1 MEQFT
6 PYLILTISALVFAG
20 FFSGMEIAFVSSNKV
35 KTEIDIKKGGLLSQI
50 LNIFYAHRETFIS
63 TMLVGQNIVHVVYGI
78 GIAWL
83 LGRPA
88 NPDTGQTAGPLV
100 LWLGENND
108 FLVLLMQTIIST
120 IIVLIMGEFL
130 PKTTFRINP
139 NRSLRIFAV
148 PLLFLYLILY
158 PISQFTSWLSMALM
172 KLFGIKNE
180 KKEIGL
186 ISVGELDDYLQE
198 NIDKSEDEN
207 REVEREVKIFENA
220 LDFSDTRL
228 RDCMIPRNE
237 IVGVDIAE
245 TSREELSQLFT
256 KSGLSKIVV
265 YHDDIDNVL
274 GFIQVSEMFKPDVN
288 WKDQIKPVII
298 APETM
303 LAKKMMQNLLKEKK
317 SMAIVVDEFGGTA
330 GMVTLEDLVEEIFG
344 DIEDEHDR
352 RKLIARKTGENT
364 YELSGRMEIERINEM
379 FDLDLPESDD
389 YQTIAG
395 YIVNRLEVIPN
406 QGEKHDIDQFTIN
419 ITKKTGARLELI
431 TLTVNPTNNDNKTT
445 N

>member
-1 MEQFT
+1 M
-6 PYLILTISALVFAG
+6 TIAALVFSA

-35 KTEIDIKKGGLLSQI
+35 RAEIDIKKGGLISQI

-63 TMLVGQNIVHVVYGI
+63 TMLVGNNIVNVIYGI

-83 LGRPA
+83 LKE
-88 NPDTGQTAGPLV
+88 PLEA
-100 LWLGENND
+100 WIGND
-108 FLVLLMQTIIST
+108 NDALVLLVQTIIST
-120 IIVLIMGEFL
+120 AIVLVMSEFL
-130 PKTTFRINP
+130 PKTVYRMNP
-139 NRSLRIFAV
+139 NRSLRFFAV
-148 PLLFLYLILY
+148 PLLLLYLLLY
-158 PISQFTSWLSMALM
+158 PISQFTSWLSMVLM
-172 KLFGIKNE
+172 RVFGIKNE
-180 KKEIGL
+180 KKEIRL

-198 NIDKSEDEN
+198 TIDKSEDEN
-207 REVEREVKIFENA
+207 REVEREVKLFENA

-245 TSREELSQLFT
+245 TSREQLIKLFT
-256 KSGLSKIVV
+256 RSGLSKLVV
-265 YHDDIDNVL
+265 YHDDIDNVI
-274 GFIQVSEMFKPDVN
+274 GFIQVSEMFKAGVN
-288 WKDQIKPVII
+288 WKDKIKPVII

-330 GMVTLEDLVEEIFG
+330 GMITLEDLVEEIFG

-364 YELSGRMEIERINEM
+364 YELSGRLEIERVNEL
-379 FDLDLPESDD
+379 FDLDIPESDD

-395 YIVNRLEVIPN
+395 FIVTNLEVIPN
-406 QGEKHDIDQFTIN
+406 QGEEHTIGN
-419 ITKKTGARLELI
+419 YTIHINKKTGARLELI
-431 TLTVNPTNNDNKTT
+431 TLTVNTPHEEQED
-445 N
+445 

>member
-1 MEQFT
+1 MELFT
-6 PYLILTISALVFAG
+6 SYLILTIAALVFSA

-35 KTEIDIKKGGLLSQI
+35 RAEIDIKKGGLISQI

-63 TMLVGQNIVHVVYGI
+63 TMLVGNNIVNVIYGI

-83 LGRPA
+83 LKE
-88 NPDTGQTAGPLV
+88 PLEA
-100 LWLGENND
+100 WIGND
-108 FLVLLMQTIIST
+108 NDALVLLVQTIIST
-120 IIVLIMGEFL
+120 AIVLVMSEFL
-130 PKTTFRINP
+130 PKTVFRMNP
-139 NRSLRIFAV
+139 NRSLRFFAV
-148 PLLFLYLILY
+148 PLLLLYLLLY
-158 PISQFTSWLSMALM
+158 PISQFTSWLSMVLM
-172 KLFGIKNE
+172 RVFGIKNE
-180 KKEIGL
+180 KKEIRL

-198 NIDKSEDEN
+198 TIDKSEDEN
-207 REVEREVKIFENA
+207 REVEREVKLFENA

-245 TSREELSQLFT
+245 TSREQLIKLFT
-256 KSGLSKIVV
+256 RSGLSKLVV
-265 YHDDIDNVL
+265 YHDDIDNVI
-274 GFIQVSEMFKPDVN
+274 GFIQVSEMFKAGVN
-288 WKDQIKPVII
+288 WKDKIKPVII

-330 GMVTLEDLVEEIFG
+330 GMITLEDLVEEIFG

-364 YELSGRMEIERINEM
+364 YELSGRLEIERVNEL
-379 FDLDLPESDD
+379 FDLDIPESDD

-395 YIVNRLEVIPN
+395 FIVTNLEVIPN
-406 QGEKHDIDQFTIN
+406 QGEEHTIGKYTIHIN
-419 ITKKTGARLELI
+419 KKTGARLELI
-431 TLTVNPTNNDNKTT
+431 TLTVNTPHEEQED
-445 N
+445 

>member
-1 MEQFT
+1 M
-6 PYLILTISALVFAG
+6 
-20 FFSGMEIAFVSSNKV
+20 SSNKV
-35 KTEIDIKKGGLLSQI
+35 KAEIDIKKGGLVSQI
-50 LNIFYAHRETFIS
+50 LAIFYDHRETFIS
-63 TMLVGQNIVHVVYGI
+63 TMLVGNNIVNVVYGI

-83 LGRPA
+83 LKE
-88 NPDTGQTAGPLV
+88 TTPLEQ
-100 LWLGENND
+100 WLNHNQA
-108 FLVLLMQTIIST
+108 LVLLVQTIIST
-120 IIVLIMGEFL
+120 AIVLVMSEFL
-130 PKTTFRINP
+130 PKTMFRINP
-139 NRSLRIFAV
+139 NRSLRFFAM
-148 PLLFLYLILY
+148 PLLFLYLLLY
-158 PISQFTSWLSMALM
+158 PISQFTSWLSAILM
-172 KLFGIKNE
+172 RLFGIKNE

-431 TLTVNPTNNDNKTT
+431 TLTVNPTNNDNKAT

>member
-1 MEQFT
+1 VEQFT
-6 PYLILTISALVFAG
+6 PYLILTISALVLAG

-35 KTEIDIKKGGLLSQI
+35 KTEIDIKKGGLVSQI

-83 LGRPA
+83 LKE
-88 NPDTGQTAGPLV
+88 PLEG
-100 LWLGENND
+100 WLGADNEALIL
-108 FLVLLMQTIIST
+108 LVQTLIST
-120 IIVLIMGEFL
+120 AIVLIMGEFI
-130 PKTTFRINP
+130 PKITFRINP
-139 NRSLRIFAV
+139 NRSLKIFAV

-172 KLFGIKNE
+172 KMFGLKNE
-180 KKEIGL
+180 KKEIRL

-245 TSREELSQLFT
+245 TTREELSQLFT
-256 KSGLSKIVV
+256 KSGLSKLVV

-274 GFIQVSEMFKPDVN
+274 GFIQVSELFKPDVN

-406 QGEKHDIDQFTIN
+406 QGEKHNIDQFTVN
-419 ITKKTGARLELI
+419 ITKKSGARLELI
-431 TLTVNPTNNDNKTT
+431 TLTVNPNDSDNNN
-445 N
+445 

>member
-1 MEQFT
+1 MEQLT
-6 PYLILTISALVFAG
+6 PYLILTITALVFAG

-35 KTEIDIKKGGLLSQI
+35 KTEIDIKKGGLVSQI

-63 TMLVGQNIVHVVYGI
+63 TMLVGNNIVHVVYGI

-83 LGRPA
+83 LKE
-88 NPDTGQTAGPLV
+88 PLDK
-100 LWLGENND
+100 WLGGNEA
-108 FLVLLMQTIIST
+108 LVLLVQTVIST
-120 IIVLIMGEFL
+120 AIVLVMSEFL
-130 PKTTFRINP
+130 PKTMFRVNP
-139 NRSLRIFAV
+139 NRSLRVFAV
-148 PLLFLYLILY
+148 PLLFLYLLLY
-158 PISQFTSWLSMALM
+158 PISQFTSWMSSILM
-172 KLFGIKNE
+172 RLFGIKNE
-180 KKEIGL
+180 KKEIRL

-207 REVEREVKIFENA
+207 KEVEREVKIFENA

-245 TSREELSQLFT
+245 TSRDELSQLFT
-256 KSGLSKIVV
+256 KSGLSKLVV

-274 GFIQVSEMFKPDVN
+274 GFIQVSELFKPDVN

-303 LAKKMMQNLLKEKK
+303 LAKKMMQNLLKDKK

-406 QGEKHDIDQFTIN
+406 QGEEHTIDQFTVTIN
-419 ITKKTGARLELI
+419 KKSGARLELV
-431 TLTVNPTNNDNKTT
+431 TLKVNETDNDN
-445 N
+445 NN

>member
-1 MEQFT
+1 MDQFI
-6 PYLILTISALVFAG
+6 PYLVLTISALVLGG

-35 KTEIDIKKGGLLSQI
+35 KAEIDIKKGGLVSQI
-50 LNIFYAHRETFIS
+50 LNIFYVHRETFIS
-63 TMLVGQNIVHVVYGI
+63 TMLVGNNIVHVVYGI

-83 LGRPA
+83 LK
-88 NPDTGQTAGPLV
+88 NPLEG
-100 LWLGENND
+100 WLGKDNEALIL
-108 FLVLLMQTIIST
+108 LVQTLIST
-120 IIVLIMGEFL
+120 AIVLVMAEFL

-148 PLLFLYLILY
+148 PLLMLYLLLY
-158 PISQFTSWLSMALM
+158 PISQFTSWMSSMLM
-172 KLFGIKNE
+172 RLFGIKNE
-180 KKEIGL
+180 KKEIRL

-207 REVEREVKIFENA
+207 REVEREVKLFENA

-245 TSREELSQLFT
+245 TTREELSKLFT
-256 KSGLSKIVV
+256 KSGLSKLVV

-274 GFIQVSEMFKPDVN
+274 GFIQVSEMFKSADVN
-288 WKDQIKPVII
+288 WKDQIKPVIV

-330 GMVTLEDLVEEIFG
+330 GLVTLEDLVEEIFG

-352 RKLIARKTGENT
+352 RKLVARRTGDNT
-364 YELSGRMEIERINEM
+364 YEFSGRMEIERINEM

-406 QGEKHDIDQFTIN
+406 QGEEHTIDNFTIHIN
-419 ITKKTGARLELI
+419 KKTGARLELI
-431 TLTVNPTNNDNKTT
+431 TLTVNTSTSEDDNN
-445 N
+445 

>member
-1 MEQFT
+1 MDQFI
-6 PYLILTISALVFAG
+6 PYLVLTISALVLGG

-35 KTEIDIKKGGLLSQI
+35 KAEIDIKKGGLVSQI
-50 LNIFYAHRETFIS
+50 LNIFYVHRETFIS
-63 TMLVGQNIVHVVYGI
+63 TMLVGNNIVHVVYGI

-83 LGRPA
+83 LK
-88 NPDTGQTAGPLV
+88 NPLEG
-100 LWLGENND
+100 WLGKDNEALIL
-108 FLVLLMQTIIST
+108 LVQTLIST
-120 IIVLIMGEFL
+120 AIVLVMAEFL

-148 PLLFLYLILY
+148 PLLMLYLLLY
-158 PISQFTSWLSMALM
+158 PISQFTSWMSSMLM
-172 KLFGIKNE
+172 RLFGIKNE
-180 KKEIGL
+180 KKEIRL

-207 REVEREVKIFENA
+207 REVEREVKLFENA

-245 TSREELSQLFT
+245 TTREELSKLFT
-256 KSGLSKIVV
+256 KSGLSKLVV

-274 GFIQVSEMFKPDVN
+274 GFIQVSEMFKSADVN

-330 GMVTLEDLVEEIFG
+330 GLVTLEDLVEEIFG

-352 RKLIARKTGENT
+352 RKLVARRTGDNT
-364 YELSGRMEIERINEM
+364 YEFSGRMEIERINEM

-406 QGEKHDIDQFTIN
+406 QGEEHTIDNFTIHIN
-419 ITKKTGARLELI
+419 KKTGARLELI
-431 TLTVNPTNNDNKTT
+431 TLTVNTSPSVDDNN
-445 N
+445 

>member
-1 MEQFT
+1 MEGLI
-6 PYLILTISALVFAG
+6 PYLILTITALVFSA

-35 KTEIDIKKGGLLSQI
+35 KAEIDIKKGGIVSQI
-50 LNIFYAHRETFIS
+50 LNIFYTHRETFIS
-63 TMLVGQNIVHVVYGI
+63 TMLVGNNIVNVVYGI

-83 LGRPA
+83 LGREEDL
-88 NPDTGQTAGPLV
+88 NKGISAGPLV
-100 LWLGENND
+100 QWIGND
-108 FLVLLMQTIIST
+108 HPALILFVQTIIST
-120 IIVLIMGEFL
+120 VIVLVMAEFL

-148 PLLFLYLILY
+148 PLLFLYLLLY
-158 PISQFTSWLSMALM
+158 PIAQFTSWLSSALM
-172 KLFGIKNE
+172 RLCGIKNE
-180 KKEIGL
+180 KKEIRL

-207 REVEREVKIFENA
+207 REVEREVKLFENA

-245 TSREELSQLFT
+245 TDRQELVKIFSR
-256 KSGLSKIVV
+256 SGLSKLVV
-265 YHDDIDNVL
+265 YHDDIDNVI
-274 GFIQVSEMFKPDVN
+274 GFIQVSEMFKSADVN

-352 RKLIARKTGENT
+352 RKLVARKTGENT
-364 YELSGRMEIERINEM
+364 YEFSGRMEIERINEL
-379 FDLDLPESDD
+379 FDLDLPENDD

-406 QGEKHDIDQFTIN
+406 QGEEHNIDNFTIKIN
-419 ITKKTGARLELI
+419 KKNGARLELI
-431 TLTVNPTNNDNKTT
+431 TVIVNDTASNDND
-445 N
+445 

>member
-1 MEQFT
+1 MELFT
-6 PYLILTISALVFAG
+6 SYLILTIAALVFSA

-35 KTEIDIKKGGLLSQI
+35 RAEIDIKKGGLTSQI

-63 TMLVGQNIVHVVYGI
+63 TMLVGNNIVNVIYGI

-83 LGRPA
+83 LKE
-88 NPDTGQTAGPLV
+88 PLEA
-100 LWLGENND
+100 WIGND
-108 FLVLLMQTIIST
+108 NDALVLLVQTIIST
-120 IIVLIMGEFL
+120 AIVLVMSEFL
-130 PKTTFRINP
+130 PKTVFRMNP
-139 NRSLRIFAV
+139 NRSLRFFAV
-148 PLLFLYLILY
+148 PLLLLYLLLY
-158 PISQFTSWLSMALM
+158 PISQFTSWLSMVLM
-172 KLFGIKNE
+172 RVFGIKNE
-180 KKEIGL
+180 KKEIRL

-198 NIDKSEDEN
+198 TIDKSEDEN
-207 REVEREVKIFENA
+207 REVEREVKLFENA

-245 TSREELSQLFT
+245 TSREQLIKLFT
-256 KSGLSKIVV
+256 RSGLSKLVV
-265 YHDDIDNVL
+265 YHDDIDNVI
-274 GFIQVSEMFKPDVN
+274 GFIQVSEMFKAGVN
-288 WKDQIKPVII
+288 WKDKIKPVII

-330 GMVTLEDLVEEIFG
+330 GMITLEDLVEEIFG

-364 YELSGRMEIERINEM
+364 YELSGRLEIERVNEL
-379 FDLDLPESDD
+379 FDLNIPESDD

-395 YIVNRLEVIPN
+395 CE
-406 QGEKHDIDQFTIN
+406 EHTIGN
-419 ITKKTGARLELI
+419 YTIHINKKTGARLELI
-431 TLTVNPTNNDNKTT
+431 TLTVNTPLEEQED
-445 N
+445 

>member
-1 MEQFT
+1 M
-6 PYLILTISALVFAG
+6 LSG

-35 KTEIDIKKGGLLSQI
+35 KTEIDIKKGGMVSQI
-50 LNIFYAHRETFIS
+50 LNIFYTHRENFIS

-83 LGRPA
+83 LKK
-88 NPDTGQTAGPLV
+88 PLEG
-100 LWLGENND
+100 WFGEENEA
-108 FLVLLMQTIIST
+108 LVLLVQTIIST
-120 IIVLIMGEFL
+120 AIVLVMGEFI
-130 PKTTFRINP
+130 PKTAFRINP

-158 PISQFTSWLSMALM
+158 PISQFTTWLSSALM
-172 KLFGIKNE
+172 RLLGIKSE

-207 REVEREVKIFENA
+207 REVEREVKLFENA

-237 IVGVDIAE
+237 IVGVDISE

-256 KSGLSKIVV
+256 RSGLSKLVV

-352 RKLIARKTGENT
+352 RKLVARKTGDNT

-406 QGEKHDIDQFTIN
+406 QGEQHIIDQYKVTIN
-419 ITKKTGARLELI
+419 KKTGARLELV
-431 TLTVNPTNNDNKTT
+431 TLTLNPTENNDEK
-445 N
+445 

>member
-1 MEQFT
+1 MDQFI
-6 PYLILTISALVFAG
+6 PYLVLTIVALVFSA
-20 FFSGMEIAFVSSNKV
+20 FFSGMEIAFISQNKV
-35 KTEIDIKKGGLLSQI
+35 RAEIDIKKGGLVSQI

-63 TMLVGQNIVHVVYGI
+63 TMLVGNNIVNVIYGI

-83 LGRPA
+83 LKS
-88 NPDTGQTAGPLV
+88 PLEN
-100 LWLGENND
+100 WLGGNEA
-108 FLVLLMQTIIST
+108 LVLLVQTLIST
-120 IIVLIMGEFL
+120 AIVLVMSEFL
-130 PKTTFRINP
+130 PKTIFRIDP

-148 PLLFLYLILY
+148 PLLMLYLLLY
-158 PISQFTSWLSMALM
+158 PISQFTSWLSALLM
-172 KLFGIKNE
+172 RVFGIKNE
-180 KKEIGL
+180 KKEIRL

-207 REVEREVKIFENA
+207 REVEREVKLFETA

-245 TSREELSQLFT
+245 TTREELSALFT
-256 KSGLSKIVV
+256 RSGLSKLVV

-274 GFIQVSEMFKPDVN
+274 GFIQVSEMFRPASVN
-288 WKDQIKPVII
+288 WKDQIKPVIM

-352 RKLIARKTGENT
+352 RKLVARRTGDNT
-364 YELSGRMEIERINEM
+364 YEFSGRMEIERINEM

-406 QGEKHDIDQFTIN
+406 QGEEHNIDNFTIHIN
-419 ITKKTGARLELI
+419 KKTGARLELI
-431 TLTVNPTNNDNKTT
+431 TLTVNASANQEDNS
-445 N
+445 

>member
-1 MEQFT
+1 MEPLV
-6 PYLILTISALVFAG
+6 PYIILTISALVFSG

-35 KTEIDIKKGGLLSQI
+35 KTEIDIKKGGMVSQI
-50 LNIFYAHRETFIS
+50 LNIFYTHRENFIS

-83 LGRPA
+83 LKK
-88 NPDTGQTAGPLV
+88 PLEG
-100 LWLGENND
+100 WLGEENEA
-108 FLVLLMQTIIST
+108 LVLLVQTIIST
-120 IIVLIMGEFL
+120 AIVLVMGEFI
-130 PKTTFRINP
+130 PKTAFRINP

-158 PISQFTSWLSMALM
+158 PISQFTTWLSSALM
-172 KLFGIKNE
+172 RLLGIKNE
-180 KKEIGL
+180 KKEIQL

-207 REVEREVKIFENA
+207 REVEREVKLFENA

-237 IVGVDIAE
+237 IVGVDISE

-256 KSGLSKIVV
+256 RSGLSKLVV

-352 RKLIARKTGENT
+352 RKLVARKTGDNT

-406 QGEKHDIDQFTIN
+406 QGEQHIIDKFKVTIN
-419 ITKKTGARLELI
+419 KKTGARLELV
-431 TLTVNPTNNDNKTT
+431 TLTLNPLDNNDEK
-445 N
+445 

>member
-1 MEQFT
+1 MDQLI
-6 PYLILTISALVFAG
+6 PYLTLTISALVLSG
-20 FFSGMEIAFVSSNKV
+20 FFSGMEIAFISSNKV
-35 KTEIDIKKGGLLSQI
+35 KAEIDISKGGLVSQI
-50 LNIFYAHRETFIS
+50 LNIFYTHRETFIS
-63 TMLVGQNIVHVVYGI
+63 TMLVGQNIVHVIYGI

-83 LGRPA
+83 LKA
-88 NPDTGQTAGPLV
+88 PLEE
-100 LWLGENND
+100 WLGNNEALIL
-108 FLVLLMQTIIST
+108 LVQTIIST
-120 IIVLIMGEFL
+120 AIVLVMGEFV

-139 NRSLRIFAV
+139 NKSLRIFAV
-148 PLLFLYLILY
+148 PLLMLYLLLY
-158 PISQFTSWLSMALM
+158 PISMFTSWLSTVLM
-172 KLFGIKNE
+172 RIFGIKSE
-180 KKEIGL
+180 KKEIRL
-186 ISVGELDDYLQE
+186 ISMGELDDYLQE
-198 NIDKSEDEN
+198 NIDKIEDEN
-207 REVEREVKIFENA
+207 KEVEREVKLFENA

-245 TSREELSQLFT
+245 TSREQLIDLFT
-256 KSGLSKIVV
+256 RSGLSKLVV

-274 GFIQVSEMFKPDVN
+274 GFIQVSEMFKPSDVN

-352 RKLIARKTGENT
+352 RKLVARKTGDNS
-364 YELSGRMEIERINEM
+364 YEFSGRMEIERINEM

-395 YIVNRLEVIPN
+395 YIVNRIEMIPN
-406 QGEKHDIDQFTIN
+406 QGEEHIIDNYTIRIN
-419 ITKKTGARLELI
+419 KKNGARLELI
-431 TLTVNPTNNDNKTT
+431 SLTVNTPQQEKE
-445 N
+445 

>member
-1 MEQFT
+1 
-6 PYLILTISALVFAG
+6 
-20 FFSGMEIAFVSSNKV
+20 MEIAFVSSNKV
-35 KTEIDIKKGGLLSQI
+35 KAEIDIKKGGLVSQI
-50 LNIFYAHRETFIS
+50 LAIFYDHRETFIS
-63 TMLVGQNIVHVVYGI
+63 TMLVGNNIVNVVYGI

-83 LGRPA
+83 LKE
-88 NPDTGQTAGPLV
+88 TTPLEQ
-100 LWLGENND
+100 WLNHNQA
-108 FLVLLMQTIIST
+108 LVLLVQTIIST
-120 IIVLIMGEFL
+120 AIVLVMSEFL
-130 PKTTFRINP
+130 PKTMFRINP
-139 NRSLRIFAV
+139 NRSLRFFAV
-148 PLLFLYLILY
+148 PLLFLYLLLY
-158 PISQFTSWLSMALM
+158 PISQFTSWLSAILM
-172 KLFGIKNE
+172 RLFGIKNE
-180 KKEIGL
+180 KKEIRL

-256 KSGLSKIVV
+256 KSGLSKLVV

-274 GFIQVSEMFKPDVN
+274 GFIQVSELFKPDVN

-406 QGEKHDIDQFTIN
+406 QGEKHTIDQFTVT
-419 ITKKTGARLELI
+419 ITKKSGARLELI
-431 TLTVNPTNNDNKTT
+431 TLTVNPSDSDNNN

>member
-1 MEQFT
+1 
-6 PYLILTISALVFAG
+6 
-20 FFSGMEIAFVSSNKV
+20 MEIAFVSSNKV
-35 KTEIDIKKGGLLSQI
+35 KTEIDIKKGGLVSQI

-63 TMLVGQNIVHVVYGI
+63 TMLVGNNIVHVVYGI

-83 LGRPA
+83 LK
-88 NPDTGQTAGPLV
+88 TPLEG
-100 LWLGENND
+100 WLGAENEALIL
-108 FLVLLMQTIIST
+108 LVQTLIST
-120 IIVLIMGEFL
+120 AIVVVMSEFL
-130 PKTTFRINP
+130 PKNIFRINP

-148 PLLFLYLILY
+148 PLLFLYLLLY
-158 PISQFTSWLSMALM
+158 PISQFTSWLSSILM
-172 KLFGIKNE
+172 RLFGIKNE
-180 KKEIGL
+180 KKEIRL

-207 REVEREVKIFENA
+207 KEVEREVKIFENA

-256 KSGLSKIVV
+256 KSGLSKLVV

-274 GFIQVSEMFKPDVN
+274 GFIQVSELFKPDVN

-352 RKLIARKTGENT
+352 RKLIARKTSENT

-406 QGEKHDIDQFTIN
+406 QGEEHTIDQFTVN
-419 ITKKTGARLELI
+419 ITKKSGARLELV
-431 TLTVNPTNNDNKTT
+431 TLKVNHIDNDN
-445 N
+445 NN

>member
-1 MEQFT
+1 VELFT
-6 PYLILTISALVFAG
+6 SYLILTIAALVFSA

-35 KTEIDIKKGGLLSQI
+35 RAEIDIKKGGLTSQI

-63 TMLVGQNIVHVVYGI
+63 TMLVGNNIVNVIYGI

-83 LGRPA
+83 LKE
-88 NPDTGQTAGPLV
+88 PLEA
-100 LWLGENND
+100 WIGND
-108 FLVLLMQTIIST
+108 NDALVLLVQTIIST
-120 IIVLIMGEFL
+120 AIVLVMSEFL
-130 PKTTFRINP
+130 PKTVFRMNP
-139 NRSLRIFAV
+139 NRSLRFFAV
-148 PLLFLYLILY
+148 PLLLLYLLLY
-158 PISQFTSWLSMALM
+158 PISQFTSWLSMVLM
-172 KLFGIKNE
+172 RVFGIKNE
-180 KKEIGL
+180 KKEIRL

-198 NIDKSEDEN
+198 TIDKSEDEN
-207 REVEREVKIFENA
+207 REVEREVKLFENA

-245 TSREELSQLFT
+245 TSREQLIKLFT
-256 KSGLSKIVV
+256 RSGLSKLVV
-265 YHDDIDNVL
+265 YHDDIDNVI
-274 GFIQVSEMFKPDVN
+274 GFIQVSEMFKAGVN
-288 WKDQIKPVII
+288 WKDKIKPVII

-330 GMVTLEDLVEEIFG
+330 GMITLEDLVEEIFG

-364 YELSGRMEIERINEM
+364 YELSGRLEIERVNEL
-379 FDLDLPESDD
+379 FDLDIPESDD

-395 YIVNRLEVIPN
+395 FIVTNLEVIPN
-406 QGEKHDIDQFTIN
+406 QGEEHTIGN
-419 ITKKTGARLELI
+419 YTIHINKKTGARLELI
-431 TLTVNPTNNDNKTT
+431 TLTVNTPHEEQED
-445 N
+445 

>member
-6 PYLILTISALVFAG
+6 PYLILTISALVFSG
-20 FFSGMEIAFVSSNKV
+20 FFSGMEIAFVSQNKV
-35 KTEIDIKKGGLLSQI
+35 KAEIDIKKGGLVSQI
-50 LNIFYAHRETFIS
+50 LAIFYDHRETFIS
-63 TMLVGQNIVHVVYGI
+63 TMLVGNNIVNVVYGI

-83 LGRPA
+83 LKE
-88 NPDTGQTAGPLV
+88 TTPLEQ
-100 LWLGENND
+100 WLNHNQA
-108 FLVLLMQTIIST
+108 LVLLVQTIIST
-120 IIVLIMGEFL
+120 TIVLVMSEFL
-130 PKTTFRINP
+130 PKTMFRINP
-139 NRSLRIFAV
+139 NRSLRFFAV
-148 PLLFLYLILY
+148 PLLFLYLLLY
-158 PISQFTSWLSMALM
+158 PISQFTSWLSAILM
-172 KLFGIKNE
+172 RLFGIKNE

-207 REVEREVKIFENA
+207 REVEREVKLFENA

-406 QGEKHDIDQFTIN
+406 HGEKHDIDQFTIN

-431 TLTVNPTNNDNKTT
+431 TLTVNPTNNDNKAT

>member
-1 MEQFT
+1 MDQFI
-6 PYLILTISALVFAG
+6 PYLVLTIVALVFSA
-20 FFSGMEIAFVSSNKV
+20 FFSGMEIAFISQNKV
-35 KTEIDIKKGGLLSQI
+35 RAEIDIKKGGLVSQI

-63 TMLVGQNIVHVVYGI
+63 TMLVGNNIVNVIYGI

-83 LGRPA
+83 LKS
-88 NPDTGQTAGPLV
+88 PLEN
-100 LWLGENND
+100 WLGGNEA
-108 FLVLLMQTIIST
+108 LVLLVQTLIST
-120 IIVLIMGEFL
+120 AIVLVMSEFL
-130 PKTTFRINP
+130 PKTIFRIDP

-148 PLLFLYLILY
+148 PLLMLYLLLY
-158 PISQFTSWLSMALM
+158 PISQFTSWLSALLM
-172 KLFGIKNE
+172 RVFGIKNE
-180 KKEIGL
+180 KKEIRL

-207 REVEREVKIFENA
+207 REVEREVKLFENA

-245 TSREELSQLFT
+245 TTREELSALFT
-256 KSGLSKIVV
+256 RSGLSKLVV

-274 GFIQVSEMFKPDVN
+274 GFIQVSEMFRPASVN
-288 WKDQIKPVII
+288 WKDQIKPVIM

-303 LAKKMMQNLLKEKK
+303 RAKKMVQNLLKEKK

-352 RKLIARKTGENT
+352 RKLVARRTGDNT
-364 YELSGRMEIERINEM
+364 YEFSGRMEIERINEM

-406 QGEKHDIDQFTIN
+406 QGEEHNIDNFTIHIN
-419 ITKKTGARLELI
+419 KKTGARLELI
-431 TLTVNPTNNDNKTT
+431 TLTVNASASQEDNS
-445 N
+445 

>member
-1 MEQFT
+1 M
-6 PYLILTISALVFAG
+6 
-20 FFSGMEIAFVSSNKV
+20 SSNKV
-35 KTEIDIKKGGLLSQI
+35 KAEIDIKKGGLVSQI
-50 LNIFYAHRETFIS
+50 LAIFYDHRETFIS
-63 TMLVGQNIVHVVYGI
+63 TMLVGNNIVNVVYGI

-83 LGRPA
+83 LKE
-88 NPDTGQTAGPLV
+88 TTPLEQ
-100 LWLGENND
+100 WLNHNQA
-108 FLVLLMQTIIST
+108 LVLLVQTIIST
-120 IIVLIMGEFL
+120 AIVLVMSEFL
-130 PKTTFRINP
+130 PKTMFRINP
-139 NRSLRIFAV
+139 NRSLRFFAM
-148 PLLFLYLILY
+148 PLLFLYLLLY
-158 PISQFTSWLSMALM
+158 PISQFTSWLSAILM
-172 KLFGIKNE
+172 RLFGIKNE

-237 IVGVDIAE
+237 IVGIDIAE

>member
-1 MEQFT
+1 MQGLI
-6 PYLILTISALVFAG
+6 PYLILTITALVFSA

-35 KTEIDIKKGGLLSQI
+35 RAEIDIKKGGLTSQI

-63 TMLVGQNIVHVVYGI
+63 TMLVGNNIVNVIYGI

-83 LGRPA
+83 LKE
-88 NPDTGQTAGPLV
+88 PLEA
-100 LWLGENND
+100 WIGND
-108 FLVLLMQTIIST
+108 NDALVLLVQTIIST
-120 IIVLIMGEFL
+120 AIVLVMSEFL
-130 PKTTFRINP
+130 PKTVFRMNP
-139 NRSLRIFAV
+139 NRSLRFFAV
-148 PLLFLYLILY
+148 PLLLLYLLLY
-158 PISQFTSWLSMALM
+158 PISQFTSWLSMVLM
-172 KLFGIKNE
+172 RVFGIKNE
-180 KKEIGL
+180 KKEIRL

-198 NIDKSEDEN
+198 TIDKSEDEN
-207 REVEREVKIFENA
+207 REVEREVKLFENA

-245 TSREELSQLFT
+245 TSREQLIKLFT
-256 KSGLSKIVV
+256 RSGLSKLVV
-265 YHDDIDNVL
+265 YHDDIDNVI
-274 GFIQVSEMFKPDVN
+274 GFIQVSEMFKAGVN
-288 WKDQIKPVII
+288 WKDKIKPVII

-330 GMVTLEDLVEEIFG
+330 GMITLEDLVEEIFG

-364 YELSGRMEIERINEM
+364 YELSGRLEIERVNEL
-379 FDLDLPESDD
+379 FDLDIPESDD

-395 YIVNRLEVIPN
+395 FIVTNLEVIPN
-406 QGEKHDIDQFTIN
+406 QGEEHTIGN
-419 ITKKTGARLELI
+419 YTIHINKKTGARLELI
-431 TLTVNPTNNDNKTT
+431 TLTVNTPHEEQED
-445 N
+445 

>member
-1 MEQFT
+1 MTNFVEPLI
-6 PYLILTISALVFAG
+6 PYLILTITALVFSG

-35 KTEIDIKKGGLLSQI
+35 KAEIDIKKGGLVSQI

-63 TMLVGQNIVHVVYGI
+63 TMLVGNNIVNVVYGI

-83 LGRPA
+83 LKE
-88 NPDTGQTAGPLV
+88 PLES
-100 LWLGENND
+100 WLGDNQA
-108 FLVLLMQTIIST
+108 LVLLVQTIIST
-120 IIVLIMGEFL
+120 IIVLVMGEFI

-139 NRSLRIFAV
+139 NKSLRIFAV
-148 PLLFLYLILY
+148 PLLMLYLILY
-158 PISQFTSWLSMALM
+158 PISKFTSWLSMVLM
-172 KLFGIKNE
+172 RLFGIKNE
-180 KKEIGL
+180 KDEIRL

-198 NIDKSEDEN
+198 NIDKIEDEN
-207 REVEREVKIFENA
+207 KEVEREVKLFENA

-245 TSREELSQLFT
+245 TSREELSALFT
-256 KSGLSKIVV
+256 RSGLSKLVV

-274 GFIQVSEMFKPDVN
+274 GFIQVSEMFKPADVN
-288 WKDQIKPVII
+288 WKDQIKPVIV

-330 GMVTLEDLVEEIFG
+330 GMITLEDLVEEIFG

-352 RKLIARKTGENT
+352 RKLVARKTGENS
-364 YELSGRMEIERINEM
+364 YEFSGRMEIERINEQ
-379 FDLDLPESDD
+379 FHLDLPESDD

-395 YIVNRLEVIPN
+395 YIVNRLEMIPN
-406 QGEKHDIDQFTIN
+406 QGEEHTIDRFTVSIA
-419 ITKKTGARLELI
+419 KKNGARLELI
-431 TLTVNPTNNDNKTT
+431 TLKVNSEPEDEKE
-445 N
+445 

>member
-1 MEQFT
+1 VEQFT
-6 PYLILTISALVFAG
+6 PYLILTISALIFSG

-35 KTEIDIKKGGLLSQI
+35 KAEIDIKKGGLVSQI
-50 LNIFYAHRETFIS
+50 LGIFYAHRETFIS
-63 TMLVGQNIVHVVYGI
+63 TMLVGNNIVNVVYGI

-83 LGRPA
+83 LKS
-88 NPDTGQTAGPLV
+88 PLEG
-100 LWLGENND
+100 WLGNNEA
-108 FLVLLMQTIIST
+108 LVLLVQTIIST
-120 IIVLIMGEFL
+120 AIVLVMSEFM
-130 PKTTFRINP
+130 PKTIFRINP
-139 NRSLRIFAV
+139 NRSMRVFAV
-148 PLLFLYLILY
+148 PLLFIYLLLY
-158 PISQFTSWLSMALM
+158 PIAQFTSWLSSLLM
-172 KLFGIKNE
+172 RIFGIKNE
-180 KKEIGL
+180 KKEIRL

-237 IVGVDIAE
+237 IVGVDISE
-245 TSREELSQLFT
+245 TSREQLSNLFT
-256 KSGLSKIVV
+256 RSGLSKLVV

-303 LAKKMMQNLLKEKK
+303 LAKKIMQNLLKEKK

-352 RKLIARKTGENT
+352 RKLVARKIGDNT

-406 QGEKHDIDQFTIN
+406 QGEKHNIDNYTIN
-419 ITKKTGARLELI
+419 ITKKSGARLELV
-431 TLTVNPTNNDNKTT
+431 TLTVNSNDDINE
-445 N
+445 

>member
-1 MEQFT
+1 MELFT
-6 PYLILTISALVFAG
+6 SYLILTIAALVFSA

-35 KTEIDIKKGGLLSQI
+35 RAEIDIKKGGLTSQI

-63 TMLVGQNIVHVVYGI
+63 TMLVGNNIVNVIYGI

-83 LGRPA
+83 LKE
-88 NPDTGQTAGPLV
+88 PLEA
-100 LWLGENND
+100 WIGND
-108 FLVLLMQTIIST
+108 NDALVLLVQTIIST
-120 IIVLIMGEFL
+120 AIVLVMSEFL
-130 PKTTFRINP
+130 PKTVFRMNP
-139 NRSLRIFAV
+139 NRSLRFFAV
-148 PLLFLYLILY
+148 PLLLLYLLLY
-158 PISQFTSWLSMALM
+158 PISQFTSWLSMVLM
-172 KLFGIKNE
+172 RVFGIKNE
-180 KKEIGL
+180 KKEIRL

-198 NIDKSEDEN
+198 TIDKSEDEN
-207 REVEREVKIFENA
+207 REVEREVKLFENA

-245 TSREELSQLFT
+245 TSREQLIKLFT
-256 KSGLSKIVV
+256 RSGLSKLVV
-265 YHDDIDNVL
+265 YHDDIDNVI
-274 GFIQVSEMFKPDVN
+274 GFIQVSEMFKAGVN
-288 WKDQIKPVII
+288 WKDKIKPVII

-330 GMVTLEDLVEEIFG
+330 GMITLEDLVEEIFG

-364 YELSGRMEIERINEM
+364 YELSGRLEIERVNEL
-379 FDLDLPESDD
+379 FDLNIPESDD

-395 YIVNRLEVIPN
+395 FIVTNLEVIPN
-406 QGEKHDIDQFTIN
+406 QGEEHTIGN
-419 ITKKTGARLELI
+419 YTIHINKKTGARLELI
-431 TLTVNPTNNDNKTT
+431 TLTVNTPLEEQED
-445 N
+445 

>member
-1 MEQFT
+1 M
-6 PYLILTISALVFAG
+6 
-20 FFSGMEIAFVSSNKV
+20 SSNKV
-35 KTEIDIKKGGLLSQI
+35 KAEIDIKKGGLLSQI

-63 TMLVGQNIVHVVYGI
+63 TMLVGNNIVNVIYGI

-83 LGRPA
+83 LKE
-88 NPDTGQTAGPLV
+88 PLEA
-100 LWLGENND
+100 WIGKDND
-108 FLVLLMQTIIST
+108 ALILLVQTIIST
-120 IIVLIMGEFL
+120 AIVLVMSEFL
-130 PKTTFRINP
+130 PKTAFRINP
-139 NRSLRIFAV
+139 NRSLRFFAV
-148 PLLFLYLILY
+148 PLLFLYLLLY
-158 PISQFTSWLSMALM
+158 PISQFTSWLSGLLM
-172 KLFGIKNE
+172 RLFGIKNE
-180 KKEIGL
+180 KKEIRL

-256 KSGLSKIVV
+256 KSGLSKLVV
-265 YHDDIDNVL
+265 YHDDIDNVI
-274 GFIQVSEMFKPDVN
+274 GFIQVSEMFKPNVN

-352 RKLIARKTGENT
+352 RKLVARKTGDNS
-364 YELSGRMEIERINEM
+364 YEFSGRMEIERINEL

-406 QGEKHDIDQFTIN
+406 QGEKHVIDNYTIHIN
-419 ITKKTGARLELI
+419 KKTGARLELI
-431 TLTVNPTNNDNKTT
+431 SLTVNQNQDDNKKED
-445 N
+445 

>member
-1 MEQFT
+1 M
-6 PYLILTISALVFAG
+6 TIAALVFSA

-35 KTEIDIKKGGLLSQI
+35 RAEIDIKKGGLISQI

-63 TMLVGQNIVHVVYGI
+63 TMLVGNNIVNVIYGI

-83 LGRPA
+83 LKE
-88 NPDTGQTAGPLV
+88 PLEA
-100 LWLGENND
+100 WIGND
-108 FLVLLMQTIIST
+108 NDALVLLVQTIIST
-120 IIVLIMGEFL
+120 AIVLVMSEFL
-130 PKTTFRINP
+130 PKTIFRMNP
-139 NRSLRIFAV
+139 NRSLRFFAV
-148 PLLFLYLILY
+148 PLLLLYLLLY
-158 PISQFTSWLSMALM
+158 PISQFTSWLSMVLM
-172 KLFGIKNE
+172 RVFGIKNE
-180 KKEIGL
+180 KKEIRL

-198 NIDKSEDEN
+198 TIDKSEDEN
-207 REVEREVKIFENA
+207 REVEREVKLFENA

-245 TSREELSQLFT
+245 TSREQLIKLFT
-256 KSGLSKIVV
+256 RSGLSKLVV
-265 YHDDIDNVL
+265 YHDDIDNVI
-274 GFIQVSEMFKPDVN
+274 GFIQVSEMFKAGVN
-288 WKDQIKPVII
+288 WKDKIKPVII

-330 GMVTLEDLVEEIFG
+330 GMITLEDLVEEIFG

-364 YELSGRMEIERINEM
+364 YELSGRLEIERVNEL
-379 FDLDLPESDD
+379 FDLDIPESDD

-395 YIVNRLEVIPN
+395 FIVTNLEVIPN
-406 QGEKHDIDQFTIN
+406 QGEEHTIGN
-419 ITKKTGARLELI
+419 YTIHINKKTGARLELI
-431 TLTVNPTNNDNKTT
+431 TLTVNTPHEEQED
-445 N
+445 

>member
-1 MEQFT
+1 
-6 PYLILTISALVFAG
+6 
-20 FFSGMEIAFVSSNKV
+20 MEIAFVSSNKV
-35 KTEIDIKKGGLLSQI
+35 KAEIDIKKGGLVSQI
-50 LNIFYAHRETFIS
+50 LAIFYDHRETFIS
-63 TMLVGQNIVHVVYGI
+63 TMLVGNNIVNVVYGI

-83 LGRPA
+83 LKE
-88 NPDTGQTAGPLV
+88 TTPLEQ
-100 LWLGENND
+100 WLNHNQA
-108 FLVLLMQTIIST
+108 LVLLVQTIIST
-120 IIVLIMGEFL
+120 AIVLVMSEFL
-130 PKTTFRINP
+130 PKTMFRINP
-139 NRSLRIFAV
+139 NRSLRFFAM
-148 PLLFLYLILY
+148 PLLFLYLLLY
-158 PISQFTSWLSMALM
+158 PISQFTSWLSAILM
-172 KLFGIKNE
+172 RLFGIKNE

-431 TLTVNPTNNDNKTT
+431 TLTVNPTNNDNKAT

>member
-1 MEQFT
+1 MDEIV
-6 PYLILTISALVFAG
+6 PYLILTIIALVFSG
-20 FFSGMEIAFVSSNKV
+20 FFSGMEIAFVSQNKV
-35 KTEIDIKKGGLLSQI
+35 KAEIDIKKGGLVSQI

-88 NPDTGQTAGPLV
+88 DPATGQTAGPLV
-100 LWLGENND
+100 QWLGENND
-108 FLVLLMQTIIST
+108 FLVLLLQTIIST
-120 IIVLIMGEFL
+120 AIVLIMGEFL
-130 PKTTFRINP
+130 PKSAFRINP
-139 NRSLRIFAV
+139 NRSLKIFAV

-158 PISQFTSWLSMALM
+158 PISQFTSWLSSIIMRI
-172 KLFGIKNE
+172 FGIKNE
-180 KKEIGL
+180 KNEIRM

-207 REVEREVKIFENA
+207 REVEREVKLFENA

-245 TSREELSQLFT
+245 TSREELSKLFT
-256 KSGLSKIVV
+256 RSGLSKLVV

-406 QGEKHDIDQFTIN
+406 QGEEHIIDQFTVN
-419 ITKKTGARLELI
+419 ITKKSGARLELI
-431 TLTVNPTNNDNKTT
+431 TLTVNPTDNDN
-445 N
+445 NN

>member
-1 MEQFT
+1 MDQLI
-6 PYLILTISALVFAG
+6 PYLTLTISALVLSG
-20 FFSGMEIAFVSSNKV
+20 FFSGMEIAFISSNKV
-35 KTEIDIKKGGLLSQI
+35 KAEIDISKGGLVSQI
-50 LNIFYAHRETFIS
+50 LNIFYTHRETFIS
-63 TMLVGQNIVHVVYGI
+63 TMLVGQNIVHVIYGI

-83 LGRPA
+83 LKA
-88 NPDTGQTAGPLV
+88 PLEE
-100 LWLGENND
+100 WLGNNEALIL
-108 FLVLLMQTIIST
+108 LVQTIIST
-120 IIVLIMGEFL
+120 AIVLVMGEFV

-139 NRSLRIFAV
+139 NKSLRIFAV
-148 PLLFLYLILY
+148 PLLMLYLLLY
-158 PISQFTSWLSMALM
+158 PISMFTSWLSTVLM
-172 KLFGIKNE
+172 RIFGIKND
-180 KKEIGL
+180 KKEIRL
-186 ISVGELDDYLQE
+186 ISVGERDDDLQE
-198 NIDKSEDEN
+198 NIDKIEDEN
-207 REVEREVKIFENA
+207 KEVEREVKLFENA

-245 TSREELSQLFT
+245 TSREQLIDLFT
-256 KSGLSKIVV
+256 RSGLSKLVV

-274 GFIQVSEMFKPDVN
+274 GFIQVSEMFKPSDVN

-352 RKLIARKTGENT
+352 RKLVARKTGDNS
-364 YELSGRMEIERINEM
+364 YEFSGRMEIERINEM

-395 YIVNRLEVIPN
+395 YIVNRIEMIPN
-406 QGEKHDIDQFTIN
+406 QGEEHIIDNYTIRIN
-419 ITKKTGARLELI
+419 KKNGARLELI
-431 TLTVNPTNNDNKTT
+431 SLTVNTPQQEKE
-445 N
+445 

>member
-1 MEQFT
+1 
-6 PYLILTISALVFAG
+6 
-20 FFSGMEIAFVSSNKV
+20 MEIAFVSSNKV
-35 KTEIDIKKGGLLSQI
+35 KTEIDIKKGGLVSQI

-63 TMLVGQNIVHVVYGI
+63 TMLVGNNIVHVVYGI

-83 LGRPA
+83 LK
-88 NPDTGQTAGPLV
+88 TPLEG
-100 LWLGENND
+100 WLGANNEALIL
-108 FLVLLMQTIIST
+108 LVQTLIST
-120 IIVLIMGEFL
+120 AIVVVMSEFL
-130 PKTTFRINP
+130 PKNIFRINP

-148 PLLFLYLILY
+148 PLLFLYLLLY
-158 PISQFTSWLSMALM
+158 PISQFTSWLSSILM
-172 KLFGIKNE
+172 RLFGIKNE
-180 KKEIGL
+180 KKEIRL

-207 REVEREVKIFENA
+207 KEVEREVKIFENA

-256 KSGLSKIVV
+256 KSGLSKLVV

-274 GFIQVSEMFKPDVN
+274 GFIQVSELFKPDVN

-352 RKLIARKTGENT
+352 RKLIARKTSENT

-406 QGEKHDIDQFTIN
+406 QGEEHTIDQFTVN
-419 ITKKTGARLELI
+419 ITKKSGARLELV
-431 TLTVNPTNNDNKTT
+431 TLKVNQTDNDN
-445 N
+445 NN